1 MRKNIRFVQSETEL
15 IPVFVNVTSKSAVL
29 DTTTALELQV
39 LAKFA
44 VYSSVYVPGVLT
56 ANLCVTVVVVP
67 EREGVPQLFITRT
80 GVTVIADADT
90 AFVATPSG
98 FVVPTK
104 AVASILVASEL
115 QRSPNPDVLGKRLL
129 K

>member
-15 IPVFVNVTSKSAVL
+15 IPGFVNVTSKSAVL

-56 ANLCVTVVVVP
+56 ANLCVTDVVVP
-67 EREGVPQLFITRT
+67 EREGVPRLFITRT
-80 GVTVIADADT
+80 GVTVVVAADT
-90 AFVATPSG
+90 AFVPTPSG